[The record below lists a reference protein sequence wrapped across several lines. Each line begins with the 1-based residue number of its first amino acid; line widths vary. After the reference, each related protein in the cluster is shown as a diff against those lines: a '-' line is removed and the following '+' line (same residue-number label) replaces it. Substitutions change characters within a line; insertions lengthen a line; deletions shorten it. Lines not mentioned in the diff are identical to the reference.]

1 MIDFLSLC
9 GTENGFTCQGVCI
22 TISPAALIEITESL
36 VSGAA
41 QGVMHIKQN
50 LFLCILFY
58 LKKKNSNLIK
68 QTKQNFFNGLRRIKT
83 DTCQKIY
90 FFLFGSK
97 HISIMR
103 DDLVDAPQWAPS

>member
-50 LFLCILFY
+50 LFRCILFY
-58 LKKKNSNLIK
+58 QKKKNSNLIK
-68 QTKQNFFNGLRRIKT
+68 QTKQQIFNRLRRIKT
-83 DTCQKIY
+83 DTCQKNI
-90 FFLFGSK
+90 FFSLWLK
-97 HISIMR
+97 T
-103 DDLVDAPQWAPS
+103 LA